1 MTEVAGVGTVCALM
15 VVIAASVYL
24 GTMARRVV
32 RHSSFLQS
40 YFLGNRALGTWALA
54 LTATVQSGGT
64 FMGFPSFVYSYGW
77 IVALWIAG
85 YMVVPIS
92 GFGVLAKRLA
102 HLSRRIEAITVP
114 DLLRE
119 RFKSPAVGLI
129 ASLLILLFMT
139 FMMVAQFKAG
149 AVIMKICWPGS
160 GALDLSQDGRD
171 LDRYYYLGL
180 AIFTLTVVGYTMIG
194 GFLAAVW
201 TDLFQSILML
211 VGVLILLPLALLA
224 VGGLENASRAVQYEV
239 SFQTVKDDE
248 RIRNQSERAPEEARL
263 RELYQRLRAYAQSH
277 AGTFPTRLDDAAIPA
292 ELTTDSSTGQPLSYY
307 GESLQSQPT
316 WQVRRLLAATPA
328 DERQWRS
335 CLYSDG
341 TVRSGK
347 ASEPGGLVTGPGP
360 FRWQPVGLAV
370 SFFFMWVLNGI
381 ASPAGAVR
389 LMASKNTETIRRS
402 IVVLSTYNTMIYL
415 PLIIICIC
423 GRALIPDLPPQNSD
437 EIIPRMAIRT
447 TGEFWGGSV
456 IAGLILAAPFGAV
469 MATVS
474 SYLVVIASGLVRDI
488 YQRFFNVEATEREMR
503 RLSYAA
509 MVIVGLVAVGANL
522 RPVQYLQAIV
532 VFSGS
537 CGSAAFLVPLL
548 MASYW
553 RRSTATGAAA
563 AMLAGTSV
571 MLLLYGANWIHGDFQ
586 PYYLL
591 GLDPILWGVPASLTA
606 GIIISLLTR
615 PPEAEHIAKCFDV
628 CPEDS

>member
-1 MTEVAGVGTVCALM
+1 MTDTAGVGTVFALM

-64 FMGFPSFVYSYGW
+64 FMGFPSFVYSHGW

-102 HLSRRIEAITVP
+102 HLSRRTEALTVP

-160 GALDLSQDGRD
+160 GALDLTQDGRE

-180 AIFTLTVVGYTMIG
+180 AVFTLTVVGYTVIG

-201 TDLFQSILML
+201 TDLFQSVLML
-211 VGVLILLPLALLA
+211 IGVMILLPLALLA

-239 SFQTVKDDE
+239 SFQTVKE
-248 RIRNQSERAPEEARL
+248 PEQTKNQTQRTPVEARL
-263 RELYQRLRAYAQSH
+263 RALHQALLEYTQSH
-277 AGTFPTRLDDAAIPA
+277 SGAFPDRLDDGSIPA
-292 ELTTDSSTGQPLSYY
+292 ELTMDTITGQPLSYY
-307 GESLQSQPT
+307 GQSFQSSQSP
-316 WQVRRLLAATPA
+316 VRRLLAVTPA

-341 TVRSGK
+341 TIRSGK
-347 ASEPGGLVTGPGP
+347 ASEPGALVTGPGP
-360 FRWQPVGLAV
+360 FQWQPFGLAV
-370 SFFFMWVLNGI
+370 SFFFVWVLNGI

-389 LMASKNTETIRRS
+389 LMASKNTETMRRS
-402 IVVLSTYNTMIYL
+402 VVVLSTYNMMIYL
-415 PLIIICIC
+415 PLIVICIC

-447 TGEFWGGSV
+447 TGELWGGSLV
-456 IAGLILAAPFGAV
+456 AGLILAAPFGAV

-488 YQRFFNVEATEREMR
+488 YQRFFNVEATDREMR
-503 RLSYAA
+503 RLSYAG
-509 MVIVGLVAVGANL
+509 MVIVGLVAVAANL

-532 VFSGS
+532 VFAGS

-548 MASYW
+548 MAAYW
-553 RRSTATGAAA
+553 RRGTATGAAA
-563 AMLAGTSV
+563 AMLVGTSV
-571 MLLLYGANWIHGDFQ
+571 MLLLYGTNWIHGVFQ

-591 GLDPILWGVPASLTA
+591 GLDPIMWGVPASLVA
-606 GIIISLLTR
+606 GITVSLFTR
-615 PPEAEHIAKCFDV
+615 SPDSEHLAKCFDADT
-628 CPEDS
+628 PQS

>member
-1 MTEVAGVGTVCALM
+1 MTDAAGVGTVFALM

-77 IVALWIAG
+77 VVALWIAG

-102 HLSRRIEAITVP
+102 HLSRRLEALTVP

-119 RFKSPAVGLI
+119 RFKSPSVGLI

-180 AIFTLTVVGYTMIG
+180 AIFTLTVVGYTVIG

-211 VGVLILLPLALLA
+211 IGVMILLPLAIIS
-224 VGGLENASRAVQYEV
+224 VGGLENASRAIQYEV
-239 SFQTVKDDE
+239 SFQTVTELE
-248 RIRNQSERAPEEARL
+248 RTQQETRRAPVEA
-263 RELYQRLRAYAQSH
+263 QLRALHQV
-277 AGTFPTRLDDAAIPA
+277 LVDDAQRRAGVFPDDLA
-292 ELTTDSSTGQPLSYY
+292 RDVVSASLATDPITKRPLIYY
-307 GESLQSQPT
+307 GRGLQSSPSDSPG
-316 WQVRRLLAATPA
+316 RRLLAVTPA
-328 DERQWRS
+328 DELQWRS

-341 TVRSGK
+341 KVRSGK
-347 ASEPGGLVTGPGP
+347 ASEPGALVTGPGP
-360 FRWQPVGLAV
+360 FRWQPIGLAV
-370 SFFFMWVLNGI
+370 SFFFVWVLNGI

-402 IVVLSTYNTMIYL
+402 IVVLSTYNMMIYL
-415 PLIIICIC
+415 PLIVICIC
-423 GRALIPDLPPQNSD
+423 GRALMPDLPPQSSD

-447 TGEFWGGSV
+447 TGGMWGGSL

-488 YQRFFNVEATEREMR
+488 YQKFFNVEATEREMR
-503 RLSYAA
+503 RLSYTA
-509 MVIVGLVAVGANL
+509 MVIVGLVAVAANV

-548 MASYW
+548 MAAYW

-563 AMLAGTSV
+563 AMLAGTTV
-571 MLLLYGANWIHGDFQ
+571 MLLLYGANWIHGSFQ

-591 GLDPILWGVPASLTA
+591 GFDPIMWGVPASLVT
-606 GIIISLLTR
+606 GITVSLLTR
-615 PPEAEHIAKCFDV
+615 APDAEHLARCFDATA
-628 CPEDS
+628 